1 MQIVIHTRVGTF
13 LVQPE
18 KESDLIAWLQENAV
32 KAGQVREQINDTE
45 YTGRQ
50 LINETYKG
58 EF

>member
-18 KESDLIAWLQENAV
+18 KETDLIVWLQENAV
-32 KAGQVREQINDTE
+32 KAGQVREQITDPE